1 MAKFDLKQEYM
12 SVSIDFIERL
22 MPSANPTFVKV
33 YLYALMLCFKKEDC
47 DSYII
52 AEKLGLLESD
62 VILAMKYWEE
72 QGILNT
78 IEEKQSDTVKE
89 AIKIP
94 MEKNVDVEKISRD
107 TQSNEDLKD
116 MLRIAQEVLGKTLTS
131 SDTKTLYWIHENL
144 GMSIEVILVLLE
156 YCVSINKRNMAYIE
170 QVALSWSERGINT
183 LEDAD
188 VFMREQ
194 AQKDSSFSSLKRIFG
209 INSRD
214 FTSIELNY
222 LNNWTSVYKM
232 SEDMIALAYEYCILQ
247 INKLSFPYMD
257 KIIENWYAS
266 NIHTI
271 AEAEA
276 DNEKFKNKTET
287 KNTGDFDLL
296 KTEESMDDFEKRMWE
311 KANNED

>member
-47 DSYII
+47 DSQKI

-72 QGILNT
+72 QGILNN
-78 IEEKQSDTVKE
+78 IEEKKSEPVGENTIQT
-89 AIKIP
+89 
-94 MEKNVDVEKISRD
+94 EKNITVEKISYD
-107 TQSNEDLKD
+107 AQNNDDLKD
-116 MLRIAQEVLGKTLTS
+116 MLRIAQEVLGKTLTT
-131 SDTKTLYWIHENL
+131 SDTKTLYWIYENL
-144 GMSIEVILVLLE
+144 RMPIEVILVLLE
-156 YCVSINKRNMAYIE
+156 YCVSINKRNMSYIE

-194 AQKDSSFSSLKRIFG
+194 AQKESSFSSLKRIFG

-214 FTSIELNY
+214 FTSIEQNY
-222 LNNWTSVYKM
+222 LNNWTGVYKM
-232 SEDMIALAYEYCILQ
+232 SEEMIALAYEYCILR

-257 KIIENWYAS
+257 KIIENWFFN

-271 AEAEA
+271 AEAEE
-276 DNEKFKNKTET
+276 DNERFKNKTEN
-287 KNTGDFDLL
+287 KNTGEFELL
-296 KTEESMDDFEKRMWE
+296 KTEESMDDFERRMWE
-311 KANNED
+311 KVNNED